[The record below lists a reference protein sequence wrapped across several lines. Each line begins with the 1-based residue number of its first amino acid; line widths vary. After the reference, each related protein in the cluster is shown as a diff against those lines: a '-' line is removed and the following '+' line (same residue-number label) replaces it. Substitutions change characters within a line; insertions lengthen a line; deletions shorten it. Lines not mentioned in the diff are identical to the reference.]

1 MKRPSEFDLIAKY
14 FAPLAAGMPGAFG
27 LSDDAA
33 ILSPAPGRE
42 IVTTVDAL
50 TEGVHFLPDDPPGD
64 IARKMLR
71 CNLSDLAA
79 MGARPIGYLMT
90 TALTDRIDE
99 AWIAA
104 FTAGLAADQREFG
117 LGLLGGDTISTPGL
131 LSFTVTAF
139 GNVPIG
145 KALRRNG
152 ARAGDLVMVSGTIG
166 DGALGLLA
174 SRGEL
179 NALNEP
185 DRKALLARYRLPQPR
200 LTLGAALLDRRLSV
214 AALDV
219 SDGLVADLGHMADRS
234 KLSATVDAARVPLSD
249 AARHA
254 IETDPRLLA
263 VALTGGDDYELL
275 FTIAPERRDSVQ
287 GLAREL
293 GLTISEIGTMAAG
306 QGVRVLDASGQ
317 ALALDRA
324 GWTHF

>member
-1 MKRPSEFDLIAKY
+1 MRRPGEFDLIAKY
-14 FAPLAAGMPGAFG
+14 FAPLASGMPGALG
-27 LSDDAA
+27 LGDDAA
-33 ILSPAPGRE
+33 IIAPAPGHE

-90 TALTDRIDE
+90 TALTDRVDE

-117 LGLLGGDTISTPGL
+117 IGLLGGDTTSTPGL
-131 LSFTVTAF
+131 LSLTVTAF
-139 GNVPIG
+139 GEVPTG

-166 DGALGLLA
+166 DGALGLLV

-179 NALNEP
+179 PGLDRQDRDALI
-185 DRKALLARYRLPQPR
+185 ARYRLPQPR
-200 LTLGAALLDRRLSV
+200 LKLGAALLGRDLAT

-219 SDGLVADLGHMADRS
+219 SDGLVADLGHICEQS
-234 KLSATVDAARVPLSD
+234 HLSATIDVASVPLSE
-249 AARHA
+249 AVRHA
-254 IETDPRLLA
+254 ITADPNLLA

-275 FTIAPERRDSVQ
+275 FTIALEKRDIVKTLS
-287 GLAREL
+287 REL
-293 GLTISEIGTMAAG
+293 GLPITEIGAMAPG
-306 QGVRVLDASGQ
+306 QGVRALDTAGKPM
-317 ALALDRA
+317 AFDRA